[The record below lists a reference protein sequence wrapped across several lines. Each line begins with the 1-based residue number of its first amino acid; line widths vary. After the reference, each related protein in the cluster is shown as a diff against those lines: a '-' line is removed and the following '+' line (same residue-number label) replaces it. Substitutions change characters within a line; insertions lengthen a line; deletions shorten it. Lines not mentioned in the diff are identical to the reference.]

1 MIFTETRLAGAFVI
15 DMERLSDERG
25 FFARSWCEDE
35 FAAHGIHMSS
45 LQANVSSNPK
55 RGTLRGMHYQ
65 NAPHG
70 ESKLVRCT
78 RGAIYDVIID
88 LREESPTYGQ
98 WIGEELTADN
108 FRMLFVPERFAHG
121 FITLQDTTDVFYQMS
136 AKYVAGAEGA
146 IRWNDPAIAIKWP
159 LEPTL
164 LSTKD
169 RNHPDFRLATVKS

>member
-1 MIFTETRLAGAFVI
+1 
-15 DMERLSDERG
+15 
-25 FFARSWCEDE
+25 
-35 FAAHGIHMSS
+35 
-45 LQANVSSNPK
+45 
-55 RGTLRGMHYQ
+55 
-65 NAPHG
+65 
-70 ESKLVRCT
+70 
-78 RGAIYDVIID
+78 
-88 LREESPTYGQ
+88 
-98 WIGEELTADN
+98 
-108 FRMLFVPERFAHG
+108 MLFVPERFAHG